1 MKSYEDLQVWQRAMD
16 LVDCVYRLSATFPP
30 DERFGLTSQVR
41 RAAVS
46 VSSNIAEGHARN
58 STRDFLR
65 FLSMSMGSIAEV
77 RTQLLIAERQGW
89 LDSDDAQTAHES
101 TNGIGR
107 MLRDLMKSLNAR
119 ISTSTSP

>member
-16 LVDCVYRLSATFPP
+16 LVDCVYRLSAKFPP

-46 VSSNIAEGHARN
+46 VSSNIAEGHAPT

-65 FLSMSMGSIAEV
+65 FLSMSVGSIAEV

-89 LDSDDAQTAHES
+89 LDSDEAHRAHES
-101 TNGIGR
+101 AAEIGR
-107 MLRDLMKSLNAR
+107 MLRGLMKSLNAR
-119 ISTSTSP
+119 ISTPTSP